1 MENRSSQVPVGI
13 YLETSRYSVVEANK
27 VDIPVVVVNLGEDT
41 ETFEL
46 AVTGVP
52 AGWASFHVPPK
63 LTVGKGESKRIF
75 LKVSPPP
82 STASVAGEYLLRI
95 RAFRPGAPENIK
107 EVDLFLLVT
116 DAIEVG
122 EVSILLESDEY
133 SVAPGA
139 ILDVPFVVHNQAEA
153 TGNFE
158 ISLDGLPSGWATISN
173 PVILLAGGE
182 RRNFSFTI
190 QVPPFPR
197 SKAGPIPFRIQ
208 TKNQANPIQSTEAL
222 ITLTVSANT
231 VPGRISL
238 MMGASQFQVAPGNK
252 VEIPV
257 VLLNTGEDEDLLT
270 VELEGLPAGWISALT
285 PVNLEPGVSREVIIR
300 VQPPFAS
307 ESRAGRHPF
316 EIIITSKLVPDEV
329 TKTECELFIAAYSE
343 FTAHLSS
350 TSFATGD
357 RVKMVVV
364 NSGNTPQTYVVQWYS
379 PENLLATEA
388 LEVIPAAPGKAKPG
402 AQPTSRFHKVEQVTL
417 RVPPSQKGEL
427 EFRMRMRRQP
437 LFGSPETYP
446 LNVEVQ
452 SAEKKAQSIAAQV
465 RGGPLFPRWVAVA
478 CIIALLVVLVVGIGL
493 IVAPS
498 PEEIAATQTSQ
509 AATQSMSMTQTAV
522 FGGADSD
529 SDGLSNSIEL
539 QIGTDP
545 NNPDSDNDLLKD
557 GVEYGT
563 CANPLNFDSDRDGLL
578 DGLDLDPCNAQ
589 NPSLTAT
596 AQALL
601 PTSTSIVMP
610 SPTPTITPTILPP
623 PPFVG
628 EMLFSSNR
636 DGGNPQI
643 YKANGSQGQTL
654 TRLTFSTGTDV
665 GAVWS
670 PDGRKIAFTSNRTG
684 NNEIF
689 IMDANGGNLVNLTN
703 NSASDQRPAWS
714 SDGLWIVFS
723 SNRDGNDEIYMMSSA
738 DGSQLKNLTN
748 NSSSDTMPFWGTLGS
763 WLDQKA
769 TIVFVSNRTGNNDI
783 YTMSTDGNN
792 LVNVTNNP
800 ANDIAPVI
808 SGSNLIAFASNRSG
822 NNNEIFIM
830 SGDGSN
836 PANLTNNP
844 SSDSYPFFSPDNGW
858 IAFTTDRNGND
869 DIYIMTTTGQNTYN
883 FTRNP
888 AQDFLPA
895 WR

>member
-1 MENRSSQVPVGI
+1 MENRLSQVPVGI

-27 VDIPVVVVNLGEDT
+27 VDIPVVVVNLGEDS
-41 ETFEL
+41 ETVEL
-46 AVTGVP
+46 GVTGVP
-52 AGWASFHVPPK
+52 AGWASFHVPPT
-63 LTVGKGESKRIF
+63 LTLAKGESRRIF

-95 RAFRPGAPENIK
+95 RAFRPGTPENIK

-158 ISLDGLPSGWATISN
+158 IAVDGLPSGWATISN

-182 RRNFSFTI
+182 RRSFSFTI

-208 TKNQANPIQSTEAL
+208 AKNQANPIQSAEVL
-222 ITLTVSANT
+222 VTLTVSANT
-231 VPGRISL
+231 VSGRISL

-270 VELEGLPAGWISALT
+270 VELEGLPSGWISTLA
-285 PVNLEPGVSREVIIR
+285 PVNLDPGVSREVIIR

-316 EIIITSKLVPDEV
+316 EIIITSKLIPEEV

-357 RVKMVVV
+357 RVKMVVA
-364 NSGNTPQTYVVQWYS
+364 NNGNTPQTYVVQWYS
-379 PENLLATEA
+379 PENILATEA
-388 LEVIPAAPGKAKPG
+388 LEVIPAPPGKPKPG
-402 AQPTSRFHKVEQVTL
+402 TPPTTHFHKVEQVTL
-417 RVPPSQKGEL
+417 KVPPAQKGEL
-427 EFRMRMRRQP
+427 EFRLQMRRQP

-478 CIIALLVVLVVGIGL
+478 AIIILLVVLLVGIGL

-522 FGGADSD
+522 YGGADSD
-529 SDGLSNSIEL
+529 ADGLSNAIEL

-563 CANPLNFDSDRDGLL
+563 CANPLNFDSDHDGLL

-589 NPSLTAT
+589 NPALTAT
-596 AQALL
+596 ALAIL

-610 SPTPTITPTILPP
+610 SPTTTITPTLLPP

-628 EMLFSSNR
+628 EMLFSTNR
-636 DGGNPQI
+636 DGSQPQI
-643 YKANGSQGQTL
+643 YKANGSTGQTL

-670 PDGRKIAFTSNRTG
+670 PDGRMIAFTSNRAG
-684 NNEIF
+684 NNEIYV
-689 IMDANGGNLVNLTN
+689 MDSNGGNLVNLTN
-703 NSASDQRPAWS
+703 NTASDQRPAWS

-723 SNRDGNDEIYMMSSA
+723 SNRDGNDEIYIMSSA

-748 NSSSDTMPFWGTLGS
+748 NTSSDTMPFWGILGS

-783 YTMSTDGNN
+783 YTMTTDGNN

-808 SGSNLIAFASNRSG
+808 SGSNLIAFTSNRSG
-822 NNNEIFIM
+822 NNEIFIM

-836 PANLTNNP
+836 PANLTNNAAN
-844 SSDSYPFFSPDNGW
+844 DSYPFFSPDNAS
-858 IAFTTDRNGND
+858 IAYTTDRNGND
-869 DIYIMTTTGQNTYN
+869 DVYIMSTTGQNNYN

>member
-1 MENRSSQVPVGI
+1 MENKHSQVPVGI
-13 YLETSRYSVVEANK
+13 YLETSRYSVVEAGK
-27 VDIPVVVVNLGEDT
+27 VDIPIVLVSLGEVT

-52 AGWASFHVPPK
+52 AGWAAFHIPPT
-63 LTVGKGESKRIF
+63 LTLGRGESKRIF

-95 RAFRPGAPENIK
+95 RAFRPGDPENIK

-116 DAIEVG
+116 DAVDVG
-122 EVSILLESDEY
+122 EVSILLESNEY
-133 SVAPGA
+133 SAAPGA
-139 ILDVPFVVHNQAEA
+139 ILDIPFVVHNQAEA

-158 ISLDGLPSGWATISN
+158 ITLDGLPPGWATVSN

-182 RRNFSFTI
+182 RRSFSFTI

-197 SKAGPIPFRIQ
+197 SKVGPIPFRIQ
-208 TKNQANPIQSTEAL
+208 AKNQANPIQSTEAL
-222 ITLTVSANT
+222 ITLTVAANT
-231 VPGRISL
+231 VKGRISL
-238 MMGASQFQVAPGNK
+238 MIGAVQFQVAPGNK

-257 VLLNTGEDEDLLT
+257 VLLNTGEEEDLLT
-270 VELEGLPAGWISALT
+270 IELEGLPSGWVST
-285 PVNLEPGVSREVIIR
+285 VPPVSLAPGLPREVILR

-307 ESRAGRHPF
+307 ESRAGRHTF

-329 TKTECELFIAAYSE
+329 TKTECDLFIAAYSE
-343 FTAHLSS
+343 FMAHLSS
-350 TSFATGD
+350 TNFAAGD
-357 RVKMVVV
+357 RVKLVVA
-364 NSGNTPQTYVVQWYS
+364 NTGNTPQTSVVQWYS
-379 PENLLATEA
+379 PENILAAEA
-388 LEVIPAAPGKAKPG
+388 LEVIPAAPGKSKPG
-402 AQPTSRFHKVEQVTL
+402 APPAARFHKVDQVTL
-417 RVPPSQKGEL
+417 RVPPAQKGEL
-427 EFRMRMRRQP
+427 EFRMRLRRQP
-437 LFGSPETYP
+437 LFGSPETHP
-446 LNVEVQ
+446 ITVEIQ
-452 SAEKKAQSIAAQV
+452 SAEKKTQSIEAQV
-465 RGGPLFPRWVAVA
+465 RAGPLFPRWVAVA
-478 CIIALLVVLVVGIGL
+478 GIIALVIILAVGIAL
-493 IVAPS
+493 LVAPS
-498 PEEIAATQTSQ
+498 PEEIAATRTSQ
-509 AATQSMSMTQTAV
+509 AATQSMGLTATAV
-522 FGGADSD
+522 YEGADSD
-529 SDGLSNSIEL
+529 ADGLSNAIEL

-589 NPSLTAT
+589 NPALTAT
-596 AQALL
+596 AQVFI
-601 PTSTSIVMP
+601 PTSTSIVLP
-610 SPTPTITPTILPP
+610 SPTPSITPTILPP

-684 NNEIF
+684 NNEVYV
-689 IMDANGGNLVNLTN
+689 MDSNGGSLVNLTN
-703 NSASDQRPAWS
+703 NPASDQRPAWS
-714 SDGLWIVFS
+714 SDGLWLVFS
-723 SNRDGNDEIYMMSSA
+723 SNRDGNEEIYMMSSS

-748 NSSSDTMPFWGTLGS
+748 DPSSDTMPFWGILGG

-769 TIVFVSNRTGNNDI
+769 TIAFVSNRTGNNDI
-783 YTMSTDGNN
+783 YTMTTDGGN

-800 ANDIAPVI
+800 ANDFAPVI
-808 SGSNLIAFASNRSG
+808 SGSNLIAFTSNRTG
-822 NNNEIFIM
+822 NNEIFIM

-836 PANLTNNP
+836 PANLTNSP
-844 SSDSYPFFSPDNGW
+844 SSDSYPFFSPDNSW
-858 IAFTTDRNGND
+858 IAYTTDRSGND
-869 DIYIMTTTGQNTYN
+869 EIYVMSTTGQNNYN